1 MTLQIAYSDDYL
13 NWKLGAG
20 DGKHQTNPI
29 RAKIATIALQHRLG
43 EENVTVIEPE
53 VRDGDREK
61 LEKVHS
67 KGHISNVLD
76 SHRSDDWVGVSPSN
90 SKTAHQMFAGT
101 VRLVEKIIGG
111 ETRVAFN
118 PQGAKHHAQYSYSE
132 GFCVFNDMA
141 WAALELRDAGLKP
154 LYIDWDVHAGNGVQN
169 LLADTDIPTLSIHR
183 YGIYPVHSDVWNP
196 DHTGGGNYEHHS
208 ETAHW
213 YNWCLAG
220 GGGDK
225 DLAWA
230 VGRVAKKVDE
240 YEPDIILLATGAD
253 GHKDDIYGMN
263 YTDTGFEKSAVVV
276 ADLANKYCEGRVLI
290 GGAGGYRPMDATP
303 RVWATVVET
312 IYNNTQPKGTSA

>member
-1 MTLQIAYSDDYL
+1 MNLHIAYSDDYL

-20 DGKHQTNPI
+20 DGTHPTNPI
-29 RAKIATIALQHRLG
+29 RAKIATRALEYRLG

-61 LEKVHS
+61 LEEVHS

-76 SHRSDDWVGVSPSN
+76 SHRSDDWVGVSPKN
-90 SKTAHQMFAGT
+90 SETALKMFAGT
-101 VRLVEKIIGG
+101 VRLTEKIIAG

-141 WAALELRDAGLKP
+141 WAALELREAGLKP

-169 LLADTDIPTLSIHR
+169 LLSHTDIPTLSIHR
-183 YGIYPVHSDVWNP
+183 YGIYPAHSDVWNP
-196 DHTGGGNYEHHS
+196 NRIGGGNYEHHS

-230 VGRVAKKVDE
+230 VERVARKVDE
-240 YEPDIILLATGAD
+240 YQPDIILLATGAD
-253 GHKDDIYGMN
+253 GHKDDNWGMN
-263 YTDTGFEKSAVVV
+263 YTDTGFEKSAEVV

-312 IYNNTQPKGTSA
+312 IYLNTQKGED